1 MQTSRVSRLRSLGV
15 SSILTS
21 VRRKKP
27 KAQATR
33 SPRSGNVYVDLH
45 PAPLRRRRHTIPPTN
60 RSETRRTMCAPP
72 PRTPSG
78 CHAAPDRSRPSKIA
92 AWNAGAE
99 ASRTSTAHAREVGQ
113 RNAGSAGR
121 TAVRRYPHLRYT
133 IHLPSAL
140 LGDATGRRAAVAA
153 FPPTPCRST
162 PSATPTAGA
171 EGGTQATAVRGLLS
185 PAAAGRR
192 RSPPS
197 PTRPRPLP
205 ASPHAPQIRP
215 RAAIAARCRAKTTQR
230 CDDRASPRRSRR
242 AHGS

>member
-1 MQTSRVSRLRSLGV
+1 MCT
-15 SSILTS
+15 LTS
-21 VRRKKP
+21 TRPHYAAGDTPFRRRTARKP
-27 KAQATR
+27 AAR
-33 SPRSGNVYVDLH
+33 CAHRHPELH
-45 PAPLRRRRHTIPPTN
+45 PAATLPPIEVV
-60 RSETRRTMCAPP
+60 RA
-72 PRTPSG
+72 
-78 CHAAPDRSRPSKIA
+78 RSRWGMQAPRLPDGRPHMPGRS
-92 AWNAGAE
+92 GMC
-99 ASRTSTAHAREVGQ
+99 
-113 RNAGSAGR
+113 NAGSAGR
-121 TAVRRYPHLRYT
+121 TAVGRYPHLRYT
-133 IHLPSAL
+133 IHLPTAL

-171 EGGTQATAVRGLLS
+171 EGGTQATTVRGLLS

-215 RAAIAARCRAKTTQR
+215 HPAIAARCRAKTTRR